1 MTPITAYKAGIASNK
16 EPDSTNNT
24 LSGVRDAIN
33 DGVGISATIVNDGSA
48 YRVVLSSDETGAE
61 NSFQLDVSDSGDSN
75 NTDGSGLSRLAFNS
89 AAGTANVYQTVAAV
103 DAGFTVNGLALSSKS
118 NLVTDSITGVN
129 LTLKK
134 TTTAPVKIAITDNTR
149 H

>member
-1 MTPITAYKAGIASNK
+1 M
-16 EPDSTNNT
+16 
-24 LSGVRDAIN
+24 RDAIN
-33 DGVGISATIVNDGSA
+33 DADVGISATIVNDGSA
-48 YRVVLSSDETGAE
+48 YRLVLSSDETGAE

-134 TTTAPVKIAITDNTR
+134 TTTAPVTIAITDNTSGIKSAVNR
-149 H
+149 FVAAKL